1 MPLFDFD
8 CRACGRRFERLVRPQ
23 DGAPSCPSCGGTDL
37 VRLPSSFAPSSE
49 GLRRAAAA
57 KATSKA
63 AAIGREEN
71 AAFEREIEHH
81 RREGD

>member
-23 DGAPSCPSCGGTDL
+23 DGPPSCPSCGSGDL
-37 VRLPSSFAPSSE
+37 HKLPSSFAPSSE
-49 GLRRAAAA
+49 NLRRAAAS

-63 AAIGREEN
+63 AKIGRLEN

-81 RREGD
+81 RLKGD